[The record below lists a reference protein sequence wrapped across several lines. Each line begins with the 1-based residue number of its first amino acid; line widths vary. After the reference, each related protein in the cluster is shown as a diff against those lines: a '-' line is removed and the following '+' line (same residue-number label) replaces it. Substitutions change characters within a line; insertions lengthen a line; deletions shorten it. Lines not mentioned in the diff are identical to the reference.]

1 MLHKNQALHFPK
13 WHLSTGDQND
23 ILGIIEATL
32 VPFFLFFPVFLPS
45 LQKTKS
51 YYVYFRNFEPFL
63 SKESWKT
70 SCKTPSIHFYLYC
83 HGHGTEGG
91 CACVLVLGVPD
102 SRRGHGP
109 WARRQSNATCVPPK
123 PLSPCHPGLF
133 LQLSLLGRK
142 KNWEKKYRK
151 GKKLL
156 ALTCNW
162 QVNIWQTS
170 SRE

>member
-32 VPFFLFFPVFLPS
+32 VPFFLFFPCFSSITSENKKLVCVFSKLWT
-45 LQKTKS
+45 L
-51 YYVYFRNFEPFL
+51 FE
-63 SKESWKT
+63 KT

-102 SRRGHGP
+102 SRRGRGP